1 MKKLKPCPFCGGEA
15 EIVVCDDEGNLHDEE
30 YEKDAWSGLGYKI
43 IHSHEKNEGCPIAR
57 YEEDEAKMG
66 VYIYDTREE
75 AIEAWNRRAKE
86 EQK

>member
-1 MKKLKPCPFCGGEA
+1 MTELKPCPFCGGKA
-15 EIVVCDDEGNLHDEE
+15 EIVICDDEGNLHDKE
-30 YEKDAWSGLGYKI
+30 YEKDAWSGLGYLV
-43 IHSHEKNEGCPIAR
+43 IHSHEKNEDCPIAR
-57 YEEDEAKMG
+57 YEGDDAKMG